1 MAQQILNVLSDETIN
16 YLISHDEVMNAK
28 ARIEAK
34 PDSRASERFTIP
46 LTPALRSEL
55 LNNMNLNLDLYN
67 VTVIPMRW
75 IKGDTPS
82 HHDNGTTTFTHT
94 YLVYLNDSNGSLL
107 VDGVTYPITRGVGYR
122 FSEGLSHETVGT
134 TDDTEPRLLLG
145 PMSETGFAVGEDPT
159 ISYPGGTT
167 VYLRQTAV
175 GQDVLFSTDLH
186 SDVST
191 WIAIPWPCNVTNTNV
206 NLGILNVEF
215 ISNITLDAEIG
226 DILGYFICKSG
237 SIQFGS
243 RTLMPDGS
251 RPIITFD
258 GVENYLGL
266 IENGNSGSDA
276 YNNVHIMNLEIRAAG
291 GSTVANEAGWFGQ
304 YYFGK
309 GTTTASNIIMNC
321 HSTGSI
327 REYGGGIIGRYA
339 GPLKLSHCSS
349 SGSVGQYGGGIVGS
363 HSPSSGVL
371 HCESCWSSGTIGEH
385 GGGITGIFTGIAT
398 IVNCYSTGSI
408 GTHAGGIAGSSS
420 GGNNGTNMFTLS
432 QCYSTG
438 AIGEY
443 GGGII
448 GQRSGDLHVSNSYSI
463 GYINAN
469 AGGILGNLAGNTTNK
484 TVSSC
489 YVAGAMHETGGY
501 IMPGYADL
509 TGSVTVVGGVV
520 TLTNNFAEAS
530 ISSSGWNTSRANNVL
545 TGVPA
550 SASEPIGVKWVY
562 TGLNTPYEI
571 LVMGFTPYTHI
582 VVAGSPPAMV
592 KHFSSTVV
600 AGISTAPALISGRSY
615 SILRITGG
623 NGTYSLIS
631 VNGTTGSIQ
640 TSRATVPGVYTVM
653 IRNNGSYHI
662 TTYTL
667 TVTPYIPYSMFGMF
681 TNNAQVY
688 YKSHSLA
695 SGGVGGVR
703 NHRRKARKT

>member
-1 MAQQILNVLSDETIN
+1 MAQQIVNVLSDETID
-16 YLISHDEVMNAK
+16 YILSKEEVVNAK
-28 ARIEAK
+28 ARIIAK
-34 PDSRASERFTIP
+34 LDSSASERFTMT
-46 LTPALRSEL
+46 LTPSLRSEL
-55 LNNMNLNLDLYN
+55 FDRMGLQLSNI
-67 VTVIPMRW
+67 VEIPMRW
-75 IKGDTPS
+75 IKGDTPA
-82 HHDNGTTTFTHT
+82 HHDNGIATFTHT
-94 YLVYLNDSNGSLL
+94 HLVYLTNSNGSLV
-107 VDGVTYPITRGVGYR
+107 VDGVTHPIARGVGYR
-122 FSEGLSHETVGT
+122 FSEGLSHETVGASNIA
-134 TDDTEPRLLLG
+134 EPRLLLG

-191 WIAIPWPCNVTNTNV
+191 WITIPWPCNVTNTNV

-251 RPIITFD
+251 RPIITIS
-258 GVENYLGL
+258 GIANYLGL
-266 IENGNSGSDA
+266 IENGTSLTNG
-276 YNNVHIMNLEIRAAG
+276 YNNVNIMNLEMRASG
-291 GSTVANEAGWFGQ
+291 GSTLANEAGWFGQ

-309 GTTTASNIIMNC
+309 GTTTSSNIIMNC
-321 HSTGSI
+321 HSTGNTG
-327 REYGGGIIGRYA
+327 EYGGGIIGRYT
-339 GPLKLSHCSS
+339 GPLKFTSCSS
-349 SGSVGQYGGGIVGS
+349 SGVIGRFGGGIVGAD
-363 HSPSSGVL
+363 SPSSGSL
-371 HCESCWSSGTIGEH
+371 TCESCWSSGVIGTY
-385 GGGITGIFTGIAT
+385 GGGIVGQTTRDAT
-398 IVNCYSTGSI
+398 IVNCFSTGTI
-408 GTHAGGIAGSSS
+408 GVNAGGITGRMS
-420 GGNNGTNMFTLS
+420 GGNHTVS

-438 AIGEY
+438 AISLR

-448 GQRSGDLHVSNSYSI
+448 ASDPYVVTVTNCYSLGFI
-463 GYINAN
+463 VDG
-469 AGGILGNLAGNTTNK
+469 AGGILGTIPIGNNTIK
-484 TVSSC
+484 TVTNC
-489 YVAGAMHETGGY
+489 YIAGATEEAYGY
-501 IMPGYADL
+501 IVPGY
-509 TGSVTVVGGVV
+509 TNVNTNFTVGSGTIY
-520 TLTNNFAEAS
+520 LSSNYSEAVNATP
-530 ISSSGWNTSRANNVL
+530 GWNTTRANTVL
-545 TGVPA
+545 QGVPA
-550 SASEPIGVKWVY
+550 SASVPIGVKWVY

-571 LVMGFTPYTHI
+571 LVMGFTPYTRT
-582 VVAGSPPAMV
+582 VVVGSPPAMV
-592 KHFSSTVV
+592 QSFSSSVV
-600 AGISTAPALISGRSY
+600 AGVPTSPAIISERSY
-615 SILRITGG
+615 SILQITGG
-623 NGTYSLIS
+623 NTGTYHTFTI
-631 VNGTTGSIQ
+631 NATTGSIQ